1 MNLFVLKEFHSHFST
16 LPLPQTKQVTQ
27 FPQFLDQGSSQD
39 ICQQDPVHSKSIF
52 QCRVTEISTTSS
64 TTDCFCP
71 ATPKVVNHTILSSG
85 RSRSKSLDGN
95 NFKESFWTK
104 EGIMLSRSENE
115 IVEAKTHQ
123 IEYEHIAVHN
133 SHVIEKT
140 LDLQICESTIIFMR
154 NNSTGINS
162 ILVIDL

>member
-1 MNLFVLKEFHSHFST
+1 
-16 LPLPQTKQVTQ
+16 
-27 FPQFLDQGSSQD
+27 
-39 ICQQDPVHSKSIF
+39 
-52 QCRVTEISTTSS
+52 
-64 TTDCFCP
+64 
-71 ATPKVVNHTILSSG
+71 
-85 RSRSKSLDGN
+85 
-95 NFKESFWTK
+95 
-104 EGIMLSRSENE
+104 MLSRSENE

-162 ILVIDL
+162 ILVIDLWSLDKIFSFYQVLLFQMLSVGGTKEDISNKEDACDMNYIRSRFLNKDSFHRNPFNSADTALK